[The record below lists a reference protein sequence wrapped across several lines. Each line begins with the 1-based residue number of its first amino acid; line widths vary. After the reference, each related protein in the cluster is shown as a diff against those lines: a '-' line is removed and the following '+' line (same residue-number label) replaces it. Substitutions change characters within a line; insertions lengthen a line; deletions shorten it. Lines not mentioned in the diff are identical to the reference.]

1 MCKMTLY
8 QCLFLVFILLKDV
21 FALKDV
27 VLTIR
32 PEVVERG
39 SFATLICSYDLEGA
53 TLYYV
58 KWYRGTHEF
67 YRYTPSERPTTKLF
81 PFGAI
86 NVDVNRSNA
95 TQVVLTDIDFKLSGN
110 FSCEVTT
117 DEEPA
122 STETAV
128 QSMLVVQLPEFF
140 PTISVGRDPLD
151 YGDVLRANC
160 TSPPARPA
168 AKLKFLLNDLLVAS
182 TPPLSP
188 RRSQEVQWSDLS
200 LELPLHEYHFSRGK
214 LILRCVA
221 QVAGIYHEE
230 AVLELPS
237 VRDPVPAKVSA
248 DDSASFA
255 PCEIVLQIFF
265 ILLLR
270 IAGVMN

>member
-8 QCLFLVFILLKDV
+8 QCLFVLVILLKDV

-58 KWYRGTHEF
+58 KWYRGMHEF
-67 YRYTPSERPTTKLF
+67 YRYTPSERPTTKIF
-81 PFGAI
+81 PIDTI
-86 NVDVNRSNA
+86 NVDVYRSNA
-95 TQVVLTDIDFKLSGN
+95 TQAVLTDIDFKLSGN

-168 AKLKFLLNDLLVAS
+168 AKLKFFLNDLLVAS

-188 RRSQEVQWSDLS
+188 RRSQEVLWSDLN
-200 LELPLHEYHFSRGK
+200 LELPLHEYHFMQGK
-214 LILRCVA
+214 LVLRCVA

-230 AVLELPS
+230 AVLVLPS
-237 VRDPVPAKVSA
+237 LRDPVPAKVSA
-248 DDSASFA
+248 DDSARLA
-255 PCEIVLQIFF
+255 PGELILQVLFV
-265 ILLLR
+265 L
-270 IAGVMN
+270 IAGVLY